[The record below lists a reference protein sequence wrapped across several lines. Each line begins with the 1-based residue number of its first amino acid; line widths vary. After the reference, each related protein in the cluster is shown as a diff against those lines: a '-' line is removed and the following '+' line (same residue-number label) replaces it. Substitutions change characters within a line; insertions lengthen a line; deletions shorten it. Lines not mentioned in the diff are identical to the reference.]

1 MRMNPIK
8 QREPDNRMEIG
19 IMREKAEE
27 YQKFVEELK
36 EEMYRLTEGKNIT
49 VVFQPALDEFSE
61 DYLVAKTDGKNGK
74 HVQRF
79 HTEEMFRDLENGE
92 MDMEEILSSVSEMLD
107 YCGEVEKISPLEEI
121 DNYEKI
127 SSRLIV
133 RPLNY
138 EAHVKLLDVGIY
150 DRIGDIALALYI
162 SIGTVKGHYASS
174 LVPLRVFSNWGQ
186 KKEEVMKKAL
196 KNTYDLFPPIVF
208 DLYRLGDSKEE
219 MCYTFM
225 EKKTLPADTE
235 GSGGIFITNTA
246 QLNGAVSLFLP
257 GVAKK
262 LGELLNSDYYIAF
275 TSMHEAAIHK
285 TGTVEVE
292 GIRSSLQELN
302 KELDI
307 KEDFLTEQVY
317 KYSRVED
324 KIVMV
329 EWIPGCE
336 L

>member
-1 MRMNPIK
+1 MRKNTADY
-8 QREPDNRMEIG
+8 QR
-19 IMREKAEE
+19 
-27 YQKFVEELK
+27 FVDTLK
-36 EEMYRLTEGKNIT
+36 EEVCRLTKSRDMP
-49 VVFQPALDEFSE
+49 VVFQPSPDEGSE
-61 DYLVAKTDGKNGK
+61 DYLVVEMDGKTGK
-74 HVQRF
+74 HIQRF

-92 MDMEEILSSVSEMLD
+92 MNMEEILSSVSEMLN

-127 SSRLIV
+127 SSRLVV

-138 EAHVKLLDVGIY
+138 EAHAKMLDVGIY
-150 DRIGDIALALYI
+150 ERIGDIALVLYI
-162 SIGTVKGHYASS
+162 FIGTVKGHYASS

-208 DLYRLGDSKEE
+208 DLFCLGDSKEE

-225 EKKTLPADTE
+225 EKETLPMDTE

-246 QLNGAVSLFLP
+246 QINGAVSLFLP

-292 GIRSSLQELN
+292 GIRSSLQEVN

-329 EWIPGCE
+329 EWIAGCE